1 MSAAYPIVSPIQEG
15 PNNSEFVT
23 SAARV
28 KASNAW
34 RDLSTVVI
42 SPTTG
47 SIPTKIVMS
56 WMAMMPTINQ
66 KVKWLMS
73 VWVEVGAAYEEMVRY
88 ILADPDLSKFKYIL
102 TIEQDNAPPQDGLQK
117 LFESIEHYDAVGG
130 LYWTKCDPSTPMIY
144 GDPKVEPK
152 NFFVQE
158 PIPNALQ
165 ECNGLGMGFTLFT
178 LDMFRHV
185 ERPWF
190 QTQNEVTKD
199 GREVMT
205 QDLFFFKKAA
215 KAGYRFACDTR
226 VRVGHYDM
234 SKDSFS

>member
-15 PNNSEFVT
+15 PNNSELVT

-102 TIEQDNAPPQDGLQK
+102 TIEHGIAMLCRSTSITAAP
-117 LFESIEHYDAVGG
+117 AVTT
-130 LYWTKCDPSTPMIY
+130 WTCFKSSRT
-144 GDPKVEPK
+144 
-152 NFFVQE
+152 
-158 PIPNALQ
+158 
-165 ECNGLGMGFTLFT
+165 
-178 LDMFRHV
+178 
-185 ERPWF
+185 
-190 QTQNEVTKD
+190 
-199 GREVMT
+199 GR
-205 QDLFFFKKAA
+205 
-215 KAGYRFACDTR
+215 
-226 VRVGHYDM
+226 
-234 SKDSFS
+234 